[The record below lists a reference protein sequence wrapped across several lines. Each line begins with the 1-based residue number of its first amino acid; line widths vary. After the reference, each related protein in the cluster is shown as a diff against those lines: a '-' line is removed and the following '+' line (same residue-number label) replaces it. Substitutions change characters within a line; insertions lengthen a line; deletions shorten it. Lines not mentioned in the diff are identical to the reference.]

1 MNSKV
6 ILGVDPGLRKTGFGL
21 IEFKKKVNYID
32 SGVIVTAQGALPT
45 KIKTLFINMLEII
58 KEYKPHFVS
67 FEKVFININPNSSL
81 LLGQAR
87 GALIASAVSK
97 NLNIFEYT
105 ALQVKKSV
113 VGKGHANKQQVKL
126 MVKNILNIDSLLT
139 DDSADALATALCC
152 YFREF

>member
-1 MNSKV
+1 MKTKI
-6 ILGVDPGLRKTGFGL
+6 ILGIDPGLRKTGFGI
-21 IEFKKKVNYID
+21 IEFKNKINYLD
-32 SGVIVTAQGALPT
+32 SGVIVTAQGSLPAR
-45 KIKTLFINMLEII
+45 IQTLYNNMLDII
-58 KEYKPHFVS
+58 KEYKPTLVS

-105 ALQVKKSV
+105 ALQVKKAV

-126 MVKNILNIDSLLT
+126 MVKNILNIDSLLS
-139 DDSADALATALCC
+139 DDSSDALATALCC

>member
-1 MNSKV
+1 MSSKI

-21 IEFKKKVNYID
+21 IEFKNKIKYLD
-32 SGVIVTAQGALPT
+32 SGVIVTPQGTLST
-45 KIKTLFINMLEII
+45 KIKTLFMNMLEII
-58 KEYKPHFVS
+58 REYKPHFVS

-126 MVKNILNIDSLLT
+126 MVTNILNIDSLLT
-139 DDSADALATALCC
+139 DDSSDALATALCC

>member
-1 MNSKV
+1 MNSKI

-97 NLNIFEYT
+97 NLNIFF
-105 ALQVKKSV
+105 V
-113 VGKGHANKQQVKL
+113 
-126 MVKNILNIDSLLT
+126 
-139 DDSADALATALCC
+139 
-152 YFREF
+152 

>member
-1 MNSKV
+1 MNSKI

-113 VGKGHANKQQVKL
+113 VGKGHANKQIVFTCKRTKKTTNRTKHNTIQTRRRARWPL
-126 MVKNILNIDSLLT
+126 HRT
-139 DDSADALATALCC
+139 
-152 YFREF
+152 